1 MSSDHPVVVSK
12 FILGAKEIEV
22 DGVAKNGEL
31 ITSAMSEHIEAAG
44 VHSGDSSMVI
54 PPQRVYPEV
63 IRKIRLNAKKLLRL

>member
-1 MSSDHPVVVSK
+1 MVSK

-54 PPQRVYPEV
+54 PPQSFTL
-63 IRKIRLNAKKLLRL
+63 K